1 MTTSPCRPRRARSPT
16 PVAHEIGHACLLW
29 HMSTGGTNLMDTGGR
44 TTPQPVLD
52 RLQVAMVRSSRH
64 CTYI

>member
-1 MTTSPCRPRRARSPT
+1 
-16 PVAHEIGHACLLW
+16 
-29 HMSTGGTNLMDTGGR
+29 MSTGGINLMDTGGR